1 MRVSDLVLLEPEGG
15 VLIRS
20 RMPGGATAR
29 SVFIY
34 NVVADTESKEHGL
47 LPRCDR
53 PSCEQKGERKMVF
66 SHVFIIP
73 QAFLPPIN
81 LCGFHKAQ

>member
-1 MRVSDLVLLEPEGG
+1 MRVSELVLLEPEGG
-15 VLIRS
+15 VLIKS
-20 RMPGGATAR
+20 SVPGGATAR

-34 NVVADTESKEHGL
+34 KVVADTGSKERGL

-53 PSCEQKGERKMVF
+53 PSCEQKGDGIF
-66 SHVFIIP
+66 SCFYYP
-73 QAFLPPIN
+73 TGSFLPLIN